1 MASLPFLVEDQ
12 TDEDF
17 FDKLVDDEFG
27 ITKPSGDLAD
37 SVESDEAKT
46 FANLSINDERAGLE
60 ESGDIGLNS
69 EGEDLFGSVVAPP
82 PEVPTQEAP
91 AKDIFLSEESV
102 SLVSA
107 NSFSFDTVIESVD
120 SNPAR
125 DAPVDSSTGKSNA
138 SGATSVKEVQWSE
151 FGAESNDEKN
161 AGGFGSYSDFFTE
174 LTDGSEDPFAE
185 IGDQSKTDSYA
196 TTSLVENPVTDSVTS
211 FSSSDQQQNNQ
222 AYFSE
227 QTTDGQDLNNS
238 QYLENLYPGWKYDPA
253 TGAWHQLDGYSASA
267 NTQVQDMGQSTGDN
281 IVSNQQSEIS
291 YLQQTAQS
299 VVGTVAEGCTTGSV
313 SNWNQISPGSQE
325 YPAHMVFDPQYP
337 GWYYDTITQEWC
349 LLESYTQAVQTSST
363 LNEQPTQDGNASFGG
378 SPFSDKDHS
387 LYNEYGQFEQHSS
400 QGQVVQGQGG
410 YWNGYA
416 SNHTQANMWQ
426 SQQVAHSGAT
436 ASFIASQ
443 QTENPYSSAGGLN
456 NYSDQQHMGFKS
468 METDSLREQPVHGY
482 ERSNGVNGFD
492 NFTSTE
498 YKFNQL
504 KVEQQQQQQQTHFPH
519 DNYDFQQSLNYS
531 QQPFQN
537 GNSSLSDFSHA
548 SKIGRSSAGR
558 PPHALVTFGFGGK
571 LVVLKDGSSLYG
583 SQDSVGGSISIL
595 NLMEVVTSKTDTAR
609 AGSGACDYFHAL
621 CQQSFPG
628 PLVGGNAAS
637 KEVSKWL
644 DERIANCQSQNID
657 FRKGELL
664 QLLFSLLKISCQ
676 HYGKLRSPFGI
687 DTALQENDGPESALA
702 KLFAS
707 ARRNGPQF
715 MEYSAFTHCIQNL
728 PPETQIQTTAV
739 EVQNLLVSG
748 RRKEALQCAQE
759 GQLWGPALVLAAQLG
774 DKFYVDTIKVMAHRQ
789 FVSGSPLRTLC
800 LLIAGQPADVF
811 SADAPIYPS
820 PSGGVNLS
828 QPAQFLANGMLND
841 WEENLAIIATNRTKD
856 DELVIIHLGDCLWKE
871 RGEVAAAHICYLVAE
886 ANFESYSDSARLCLI
901 GGDHWKFP
909 RTYASPEA
917 IQRTEIYEYSKVL
930 GNSQF
935 ILLPFQPYKLIYAYM
950 LAEVGKV
957 AESLRYCQAILKALK
972 NSSRA
977 PEVETLKSLL
987 SSLEER
993 IRTHQQGGYSTNLAP
1008 SKLVGKLFTSID
1020 KSIHRMIGTVPPPP
1034 APPSQE
1040 NNFHSSEHNNSVA
1053 PKVTSSQSTMALS
1066 SLMAS
1071 TEPEWAGGSNRMMPN
1086 RSISEPNFGRDPK
1099 QVDPSK
1105 DASPTETQSKASLAA
1120 PSRFGRFGSQI
1131 LQKTMGW
1138 VSRSRPDRQAK
1149 LGEKNKFYY
1158 NEKLKMWVEE
1168 GAEPPAAE
1176 AALPPPPPTTASF
1189 QNGMPD
1195 YSVGSGFR
1203 SNNLPSNGGLENR
1216 SPNPPEQHSS
1226 GIPPIPPST
1235 NQFSARGRMDVR
1247 SRYVD
1252 TFNKGG
1258 GTPTN
1263 LFQSPSVPATKPPGG
1278 AKFFVPTA
1286 ALSFD
1291 QTVDAGE
1298 ESSQE
1303 IVSTEGPPM
1312 SVKDPSVSSLSPLP
1326 SSSLQRF
1333 PSAGNIAPL
1342 GKKGMGGLQNGN
1354 GSLSS
1359 RSRAASWS
1367 GSYSDPSNP
1376 NTTEVRTTGEALGMQ
1391 PSSFMPSQPSSMDPN
1406 SAFMPMNGGNFGDDL
1421 HEVEL

>member
-46 FANLSINDERAGLE
+46 FANLSINDENAGLE

-69 EGEDLFGSVVAPP
+69 EGEDLFGSVVAPL
-82 PEVPTQEAP
+82 PEVPTPEAP

-125 DAPVDSSTGKSNA
+125 DAPVDSSSGKSNA

-161 AGGFGSYSDFFTE
+161 AGGFGSYSDFFTD

-185 IGDQSKTDSYA
+185 IGDKSKTDSYA

-211 FSSSDQQQNNQ
+211 FSSSDQHQNNQ

-426 SQQVAHSGAT
+426 SKQVAHSGAT

-504 KVEQQQQQQQTHFPH
+504 KVEQQQQTHFPH

-583 SQDSVGGSISIL
+583 SQVSLCYSFLLIL
-595 NLMEVVTSKTDTAR
+595 N
-609 AGSGACDYFHAL
+609 FH
-621 CQQSFPG
+621 F
-628 PLVGGNAAS
+628 
-637 KEVSKWL
+637 
-644 DERIANCQSQNID
+644 
-657 FRKGELL
+657 
-664 QLLFSLLKISCQ
+664 
-676 HYGKLRSPFGI
+676 
-687 DTALQENDGPESALA
+687 
-702 KLFAS
+702 
-707 ARRNGPQF
+707 
-715 MEYSAFTHCIQNL
+715 
-728 PPETQIQTTAV
+728 
-739 EVQNLLVSG
+739 
-748 RRKEALQCAQE
+748 
-759 GQLWGPALVLAAQLG
+759 
-774 DKFYVDTIKVMAHRQ
+774 
-789 FVSGSPLRTLC
+789 
-800 LLIAGQPADVF
+800 
-811 SADAPIYPS
+811 
-820 PSGGVNLS
+820 
-828 QPAQFLANGMLND
+828 
-841 WEENLAIIATNRTKD
+841 
-856 DELVIIHLGDCLWKE
+856 
-871 RGEVAAAHICYLVAE
+871 
-886 ANFESYSDSARLCLI
+886 
-901 GGDHWKFP
+901 
-909 RTYASPEA
+909 
-917 IQRTEIYEYSKVL
+917 
-930 GNSQF
+930 
-935 ILLPFQPYKLIYAYM
+935 
-950 LAEVGKV
+950 
-957 AESLRYCQAILKALK
+957 
-972 NSSRA
+972 
-977 PEVETLKSLL
+977 LKSL
-987 SSLEER
+987 
-993 IRTHQQGGYSTNLAP
+993 
-1008 SKLVGKLFTSID
+1008 
-1020 KSIHRMIGTVPPPP
+1020 
-1034 APPSQE
+1034 
-1040 NNFHSSEHNNSVA
+1040 
-1053 PKVTSSQSTMALS
+1053 
-1066 SLMAS
+1066 
-1071 TEPEWAGGSNRMMPN
+1071 
-1086 RSISEPNFGRDPK
+1086 
-1099 QVDPSK
+1099 
-1105 DASPTETQSKASLAA
+1105 
-1120 PSRFGRFGSQI
+1120 RF
-1131 LQKTMGW
+1131 
-1138 VSRSRPDRQAK
+1138 
-1149 LGEKNKFYY
+1149 
-1158 NEKLKMWVEE
+1158 
-1168 GAEPPAAE
+1168 
-1176 AALPPPPPTTASF
+1176 
-1189 QNGMPD
+1189 
-1195 YSVGSGFR
+1195 
-1203 SNNLPSNGGLENR
+1203 
-1216 SPNPPEQHSS
+1216 
-1226 GIPPIPPST
+1226 
-1235 NQFSARGRMDVR
+1235 
-1247 SRYVD
+1247 
-1252 TFNKGG
+1252 
-1258 GTPTN
+1258 
-1263 LFQSPSVPATKPPGG
+1263 
-1278 AKFFVPTA
+1278 
-1286 ALSFD
+1286 
-1291 QTVDAGE
+1291 
-1298 ESSQE
+1298 
-1303 IVSTEGPPM
+1303 
-1312 SVKDPSVSSLSPLP
+1312 
-1326 SSSLQRF
+1326 
-1333 PSAGNIAPL
+1333 
-1342 GKKGMGGLQNGN
+1342 
-1354 GSLSS
+1354 
-1359 RSRAASWS
+1359 
-1367 GSYSDPSNP
+1367 
-1376 NTTEVRTTGEALGMQ
+1376 
-1391 PSSFMPSQPSSMDPN
+1391 
-1406 SAFMPMNGGNFGDDL
+1406 
-1421 HEVEL
+1421 